1 MGFRNGAY
9 AKIWNSEDKGKY
21 SVVELSTSKKNKETD
36 EYETDFSSKF
46 VRFIGAA
53 HEALKKLGDRTRV
66 KLGSVE
72 VTNSYNKDTKKGYT
86 NFLVYS
92 IDEDEEKKNDAP
104 TPPKKEEFV
113 PDNDSDELPF

>member
-53 HEALKKLGDRTRV
+53 HEALKNLGDRTRV
-66 KLGSVE
+66 KLGSV
-72 VTNSYNKDTKKGYT
+72 
-86 NFLVYS
+86 VY
-92 IDEDEEKKNDAP
+92 
-104 TPPKKEEFV
+104 
-113 PDNDSDELPF
+113 